1 MRPPLLVLGTSLWA
15 LEVAD
20 VAEAAG
26 LSPVGFLAVGRDPL
40 PAPSSLSGLPVLAEE
55 EALEL
60 AGSHCLVAALE
71 GGERRS
77 LVQRFRRLG
86 FSFAT
91 LRHPSAYVAPTARLE
106 EGCVVGA
113 GVGVA
118 SYSTVGRHALLGQG
132 ALIGH
137 HTRVGAFA
145 LIGQGANVA
154 GSCRIGEE
162 AQVGAAA
169 SIVHRR
175 SIGRRAY
182 VEAGAVVLEDV
193 AAGARVSGVPAR
205 PTA

>member
-20 VAEAAG
+20 VAEAEGAQ
-26 LSPVGFLAVGRDPL
+26 PVGFVAAGRNPL
-40 PAPSSLSGLPVLAEE
+40 PAPSSLSGLPVLDEE
-55 EALEL
+55 QARAL
-60 AGSHCLVAALE
+60 AGSHLLVAALE
-71 GGERRS
+71 SGERRS
-77 LVQRFRRLG
+77 LVERFRRFG

-91 LRHPSAYVAPTARLE
+91 LRHPSAYVAPTTRLE

-113 GVGVA
+113 GVCVSG
-118 SYSTVGRHALLGQG
+118 YSTVGRHALLGQG

-137 HTRVGAFA
+137 HTRIGAFA

-154 GSCRIGEE
+154 GSCRIGAE
-162 AQVGAAA
+162 AQVGAGA
-169 SIVHRR
+169 SVIHRR
-175 SIGRRAY
+175 SIGRRAL

-193 AAGARVSGVPAR
+193 ADATQVGGVPAR